1 MIPFGSDE
9 GEDTEPLFDKW
20 CHITM
25 GYDSKEIKLGL

>member
-1 MIPFGSDE
+1 MIPFRSDE
-9 GEDTEPLFDKW
+9 GEDIEHLFDKC